1 MTQFNYKAKDEQG
14 VVSRG
19 TVEAAG
25 SEQAAQILHDHGLTV
40 LQLEAQEITIHLER
54 FIPFLGRVSNK
65 EIVMFSRQLST
76 LINAKV
82 PIISALDILRE
93 QVTSKKLK
101 DTIDEM
107 MADVEGGKS
116 LSETIARFPEI
127 FSSLYVNLVKAGEL
141 SGTLDAALKYI
152 ADQQERDYDLRSKI
166 RGAMTYP
173 IFIISAIF
181 IVGALMFVFVL
192 PQMISVLTEAGAEL
206 PFTTKILVFMTNFF
220 KNFWWLVAAALVG
233 GILGIRFYVR
243 TTGGR
248 FVWDSLKLKIPI
260 FGKLFERIY
269 MDRFARNLSTLIAG
283 GIPIVQSLNTV
294 AAIVGNVVYKEII
307 SEAATEVET
316 GKSIAAVFADKPQM
330 PKIMTQMIKIGEQ
343 TGSLDDILGKLAAFY
358 DKEVE
363 NMLNTLTTLLEPVI
377 MIVLGLA
384 VAVMVAGILLPIYNL
399 ASVQ

>member
-1 MTQFNYKAKDEQG
+1 
-14 VVSRG
+14 
-19 TVEAAG
+19 
-25 SEQAAQILHDHGLTV
+25 
-40 LQLEAQEITIHLER
+40 
-54 FIPFLGRVSNK
+54 
-65 EIVMFSRQLST
+65 MFSRQLST

-141 SGTLDAALKYI
+141 SGTLDASLKYI

-316 GKSIAAVFADKPQM
+316 GKSISAVFADKPQM

-384 VAVMVAGILLPIYNL
+384 VAVMVAGIMLPIYNL